1 LGKPSHGPQNLLE
14 KQRFKME
21 QELTAG
27 DKQRI
32 EAGIR
37 GKYLQVAISPEGL
50 FRYPTGRAGLEALG
64 YDPGIVGALP
74 DTVAEAYCGVGNPF
88 SLGPIAAGEAVLDI
102 GCGAGV
108 DSIIAGKLT
117 GPAGAVTGIDLV
129 PEMLAKARE
138 NARLAGA
145 DNVTFQESS
154 AERLPFP
161 AKSFE
166 AVISNGVFNLVVDKA
181 KALAEVY
188 RVLKP
193 GGRFWL
199 ADQVLAG
206 ELPQET
212 KSRVENWARW
222 EGGAIPG
229 KVFLA
234 LLEQAGFEGAELV
247 AETGFNS
254 SPATKGMLFRAV
266 KPVAAAVRERLKP
279 AASAAVGTTGAPST
293 PDSAPGGTWP
303 SRATRAPGEPEKI
316 AGSKPVVPP
325 PNPSPG
331 ATWPSGELQAQ
342 VEPAAGEPF
351 KLKVRPMLEACGID
365 VFKTARHNG
374 FDIDTRKETYGRW
387 NYFALVLIE

>member
-1 LGKPSHGPQNLLE
+1 
-14 KQRFKME
+14 ME

-145 DNVTFQESS
+145 GNVTFQESS

-161 AKSFE
+161 DKSFD

-212 KSRVENWARW
+212 KARVENWAR
-222 EGGAIPG
+222 
-229 KVFLA
+229 
-234 LLEQAGFEGAELV
+234 
-247 AETGFNS
+247 
-254 SPATKGMLFRAV
+254 
-266 KPVAAAVRERLKP
+266 
-279 AASAAVGTTGAPST
+279 
-293 PDSAPGGTWP
+293 
-303 SRATRAPGEPEKI
+303 
-316 AGSKPVVPP
+316 
-325 PNPSPG
+325 
-331 ATWPSGELQAQ
+331 
-342 VEPAAGEPF
+342 
-351 KLKVRPMLEACGID
+351 
-365 VFKTARHNG
+365 
-374 FDIDTRKETYGRW
+374 
-387 NYFALVLIE
+387 